1 MGNGREKK
9 AFFNGDSLL
18 CPAAGQGV
26 LSVVRPGRVAAKQP
40 ASLSVS
46 VCVCEC
52 PETSGSLAV
61 GTQWHFFFK
70 ALHLKLT

>member
-40 ASLSVS
+40 ASLSVRL
-46 VCVCEC
+46 CV
-52 PETSGSLAV
+52 SA
-61 GTQWHFFFK
+61 WR
-70 ALHLKLT
+70 HLVL

>member
-40 ASLSVS
+40 ASLSVC
-46 VCVCEC
+46 VCV
-52 PETSGSLAV
+52 SA
-61 GTQWHFFFK
+61 QR
-70 ALHLKLT
+70 HLVL